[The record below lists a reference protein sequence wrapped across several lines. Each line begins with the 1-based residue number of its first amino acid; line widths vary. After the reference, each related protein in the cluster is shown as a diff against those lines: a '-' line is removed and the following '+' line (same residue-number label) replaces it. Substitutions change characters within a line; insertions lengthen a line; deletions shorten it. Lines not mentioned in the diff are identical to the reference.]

1 VANWVDKYR
10 QLITSSHK
18 AHVLVADQDNLF
30 EYAELQQS
38 LQDSGFTI
46 VGARTALDVRI
57 RFELEVRGSQQKYLI
72 VAAPAYIPPPD
83 ISTEVHYRAIGL
95 KDLFT
100 HLDAKAIQGLSFNA
114 LCLLSNIKPYE
125 ELGREKTLKFLLE
138 NLYNVDFDTLTSNKP
153 KERILNALITVLLE
167 KNAINPPLA
176 AFLKKL
182 AQPYFPDLIAKGLNK
197 EVLIAFLHDQ
207 WNTYLSDGLCEIDFE
222 DAILNKSFGYLFVF
236 DHLNPVKVSEARF
249 RSVPKAIRIGAFVDE
264 NESNDTELEALI
276 SYLEQQQSSIEDL
289 YDQWFYL
296 IQILAKAKIK
306 ELISGN
312 QDLKGRF
319 NQVVGALNHR
329 FQRFIDNAYS
339 SLFSLS
345 GVRRPVVVS
354 RVLEYIKAQPEQ
366 RKALLVID
374 GMNYWQWLLIA
385 KALHDSG
392 MIIQSQTT
400 LAYIPTIT
408 AWSRQALFKGN
419 KPNLMENNSKEAK
432 LFTEYWQSNG
442 YNGYQIEFMRFGH
455 NLPLNVDAISENVN
469 VLGLICDDLDDI
481 MHGSV
486 LGSDQLMAST
496 LQWIQ
501 QSRIIEYIKLLQ
513 AKGFKLFFTT
523 DHGNVEAKGIKNLK
537 LKEKV
542 GSLSR
547 GKRHIHFS
555 NETMLANF
563 REQNPDLNIGI
574 RDSSVYLRQE
584 EAFTD
589 QNVKVVTHGGSHLWE
604 VLIPFGELQ

>member
-1 VANWVDKYR
+1 VANWIDKYR

-18 AHVLVADQDNLF
+18 VHVIVADQDNLF
-30 EYAELQQS
+30 EYSELQQAI
-38 LQDSGFTI
+38 QDSGFTI
-46 VGARTALDVRI
+46 IIAETALDVRI
-57 RFELEVRGSQQKYLI
+57 RFELEVRGNQQKYLI
-72 VAAPAYIPPPD
+72 VASPSYTPPPD
-83 ISTEVHYRAIGL
+83 MSAEVHYQAIGL
-95 KDLFT
+95 KELFP

-138 NLYNVDFDTLTSNKP
+138 NLYNVDFDTLTSSKP
-153 KERILNALITVLLE
+153 KERILNALITVFLE
-167 KNAINPPLA
+167 KNAINQPLTS
-176 AFLKKL
+176 FLTKL

-197 EVLIAFLHDQ
+197 DVLIAFLYDQ

-236 DHLNPVKVSEARF
+236 DHLRPVKVSGERF
-249 RSVPKAIRIGAFVDE
+249 QSIPKAIRIGAFVDE

-289 YDQWFYL
+289 YDQWFNL
-296 IQILAKAKIK
+296 IQVLAKAKLK
-306 ELISGN
+306 ELNSAN
-312 QDLKGRF
+312 QDLKESF
-319 NQVVGALNHR
+319 SQVVVAMNQR
-329 FQRFIDNAYS
+329 FQRFIDNAYA
-339 SLFSLS
+339 SLFSLT

-354 RVLEYIKAQPEQ
+354 RVLEYIKAQPDQ

-374 GMNYWQWLLIA
+374 GMNYWQWLLIT
-385 KALHDSG
+385 KALQNSG
-392 MIIQSQTT
+392 ITVHSKSTM
-400 LAYIPTIT
+400 AYIPTIT

-419 KPNLMENNSKEAK
+419 KPNLMETNSKEAN
-432 LFTEYWQSNG
+432 LFAEFWKNNG
-442 YNGYQIEFMRFGH
+442 CNDYEIGFLSFGIH
-455 NLPLNVDAISENVN
+455 KPLEVAAISDSVN
-469 VLGLICDDLDDI
+469 ILGLVNDDLDDI
-481 MHGSV
+481 MHGAV
-486 LGSDQLMAST
+486 LGNEQLMTST

-501 QSRIIEYIKLLQ
+501 QSGLVEYIGALR
-513 AKGFKLFFTT
+513 AKGFKIFITT

-563 REQNPDLNIGI
+563 REQNSDLIIGI
-574 RDSSVYLRQE
+574 RDNSVYLRQE

>member
-1 VANWVDKYR
+1 M
-10 QLITSSHK
+10 I
-18 AHVLVADQDNLF
+18 VADQDNLF
-30 EYAELQQS
+30 EYSELQQS
-38 LQDSGFTI
+38 IQDSGFTI
-46 VGARTALDVRI
+46 IIAGTALDVRI
-57 RFELEVRGSQQKYLI
+57 RFELEVRGNQQKYLI
-72 VAAPAYIPPPD
+72 VASPSYTPPPD
-83 ISTEVHYRAIGL
+83 MSAEVHYQAIGL
-95 KDLFT
+95 KDLFP

-125 ELGREKTLKFLLE
+125 EMGREKTLKFLLE
-138 NLYNVDFDTLTSNKP
+138 NLYNVDFDTLTSSKP
-153 KERILNALITVLLE
+153 KERILNALITVFLE
-167 KNAINPPLA
+167 KNAINQPLTS
-176 AFLKKL
+176 FLTKL

-236 DHLNPVKVSEARF
+236 DHLSPVKVSGERF
-249 RSVPKAIRIGAFVDE
+249 QSIPKAIRIGAFVDE

-276 SYLEQQQSSIEDL
+276 SYLEQHQSSIEDL
-289 YDQWFYL
+289 YDQWFNL
-296 IQILAKAKIK
+296 IQVLAKAKIK
-306 ELISGN
+306 ELNSSN
-312 QDLKGRF
+312 ADLKGSF
-319 NQVVGALNHR
+319 NQVVGALNQR
-329 FQRFIDNAYS
+329 FQRFIDNAYA

-354 RVLEYIKAQPEQ
+354 RVLEYIKAQPDQ

-385 KALHDSG
+385 KAFQDAGITVHSKST
-392 MIIQSQTT
+392 M
-400 LAYIPTIT
+400 AYIPTIT

-419 KPNLMENNSKEAK
+419 KPNLMETNSKEAN
-432 LFTEYWQSNG
+432 LFAEFWKNNG
-442 YNGYQIEFMRFGH
+442 YNDYQIGFLSFGIH
-455 NLPLNVDAISENVN
+455 KPLDVAAISDSVN
-469 VLGLICDDLDDI
+469 ILGLVNNDLDDI
-481 MHGSV
+481 MHGAV
-486 LGSDQLMAST
+486 LGNDQLMAST
-496 LQWIQ
+496 LQWLQ
-501 QSRIIEYIKLLQ
+501 KSGLVEYIGELR
-513 AKGFKLFFTT
+513 AKGFKIFITT

-563 REQNPDLNIGI
+563 SEQNPDLIIGI
-574 RDSSVYLRQE
+574 RDNSAYLRQE
-584 EAFTD
+584 DAFTD